1 MPSPFFFI
9 AGAGISY
16 PEIPLAGDIE
26 KHCKEVA
33 GNYGS
38 LAPQKFKDA
47 SESYSHWLTEAY
59 PSAEDIQIYL
69 RGLMEN
75 KPISKA
81 NLRLAHL
88 VLDGTLAQTVF
99 TPNFDDMLTKS
110 LYLFGQRPLI
120 CDHPQTVGRMK
131 VESNDIQIIHVHG
144 SYWFYDCCNLKQDIT
159 DRSEDPPITLILDE
173 FLRNHS
179 PLVVGYSGWDGDVL
193 MSAIKKRLKMGRLAV
208 PVYWFCYRESSIPD
222 LPWLTNND
230 DVFFVVPEE
239 PVKSIDDTS
248 IVRSGDGATQS
259 MTSAPSNESLSQGKD
274 PTLPAHRVF
283 DALVQQFGLE
293 APPLTSNPLD
303 FYAKQL
309 RELLGSQTP
318 SDGEPDTF
326 YSFHTVIGR
335 VERAR
340 DEESSMAP
348 DRLQGFRDAM
358 SKADYRGAI
367 TFAKQLDMTALNKK
381 EQRDALFVLW
391 DASQGLLDDSQEE
404 IDAYDLIAGL
414 GDSLATGPEP
424 QDLRVQTQV
433 AMAMVNKGFLLGIL
447 GRSEEAIGVCDDVV
461 RRFGEATELTLR
473 EKVATAM
480 FNKGFRLGTLGRS
493 EEAIDVYE
501 DVITRFGEATE
512 LPLREQVAKAM
523 VNKGFRLGILGRS
536 EEEIGVY
543 DDVVGRFGEATELP
557 LREQVAKAMFNKGFR
572 LGTLGRSE
580 EAIGVYDDVVGRFG
594 GATELPLREL
604 VAKAMF
610 NKGNRLGTL
619 GRSEESIGVYDS
631 VVRRFGEAT
640 ELALRE
646 QVANAMFN
654 KGNRLGT
661 LGRSEESI
669 TTYALIVNNFADST
683 DPKIAKVVEK
693 AKKNLTAASDS
704 DRPTS

>member
-1 MPSPFFFI
+1 
-9 AGAGISY
+9 
-16 PEIPLAGDIE
+16 
-26 KHCKEVA
+26 
-33 GNYGS
+33 
-38 LAPQKFKDA
+38 
-47 SESYSHWLTEAY
+47 
-59 PSAEDIQIYL
+59 
-69 RGLMEN
+69 
-75 KPISKA
+75 
-81 NLRLAHL
+81 
-88 VLDGTLAQTVF
+88 
-99 TPNFDDMLTKS
+99 
-110 LYLFGQRPLI
+110 
-120 CDHPQTVGRMK
+120 
-131 VESNDIQIIHVHG
+131 
-144 SYWFYDCCNLKQDIT
+144 
-159 DRSEDPPITLILDE
+159 LILDE

-433 AMAMVNKGFLLGIL
+433 A
-447 GRSEEAIGVCDDVV
+447 
-461 RRFGEATELTLR
+461 
-473 EKVATAM
+473 
-480 FNKGFRLGTLGRS
+480 
-493 EEAIDVYE
+493 
-501 DVITRFGEATE
+501 
-512 LPLREQVAKAM
+512 KAM

-543 DDVVGRFGEATELP
+543 DALVRRFGEATELP
-557 LREQVAKAMFNKGFR
+557 LRERVATAMFNKGFR

-580 EAIGVYDDVVGRFG
+580 ESIGVYDNVVRRFSEATELPLREQVAKAMVNKGFLLGILGRSEEEIGLYDEVVRRFG
-594 GATELPLREL
+594 GATELPLREQ
-604 VAKAMF
+604 VAKAMV
-610 NKGNRLGTL
+610 NKGITLGALGRSEEEIGIYDNIIGRFGKATEVPLMEQVGKAMVNKGYGLGTL
-619 GRSEESIGVYDS
+619 GRSEEAIAVSDE
-631 VVRRFGEAT
+631 VVRRFGQAT
-640 ELALRE
+640 ELTFRR
-646 QVANAMFN
+646 QVAMAMDN
-654 KGNRLGT
+654 KAEWLRDLGRNEEAIALFEDALSRLGEAPEPDMQEVFVDT
-661 LGRSEESI
+661 LTQKALTLEKVDRKNDAIIIYKLILARFANSTEPEI
-669 TTYALIVNNFADST
+669 TKQVD
-683 DPKIAKVVEK
+683 IARERLK
-693 AKKNLTAASDS
+693 AIGDDEGQLD
-704 DRPTS
+704 